1 MSDAQ
6 KEILRMLSDHI
17 ITVDQAERL
26 LKALDEAETRKEES
40 KSRERS
46 GHGIGFPDIGA
57 VFESIGE
64 TLSEIGPMV
73 KNTMEDVLTG
83 LLGDDLVE
91 FDEEELTDVEPVSG
105 QYTLTTG
112 TQMIIMNTWKT
123 GHAKGNLVIQGV
135 PGDACRIDCDN
146 AKQIRVRQ
154 DAVHF
159 VIQWAGGPLKIEVP
173 AVVSSLKVRSTGSN
187 IYLKQPT
194 CPLNVKTL
202 GGDLELL
209 DVPKD
214 FKAKTMGGNI
224 ALHLSPTWHGTG
236 RANTA
241 GGNIFLAIPEKIDLT
256 VNSSTIGG
264 AIQIDEHFGRP
275 ESKQTFP
282 GKNTINVQIGE
293 HASESV
299 VALKAMGGNI
309 ELKKIYDEK

>member
-1 MSDAQ
+1 MSDAH

-26 LKALDEAETRKEES
+26 LKALNEAETRKEES
-40 KSRERS
+40 KSRERA
-46 GHGIGFPDIGA
+46 GHGISFPDIGA
-57 VFESIGE
+57 MFESIGE

-73 KNTMEDVLTG
+73 KNTMEDMLTG

-105 QYTLTTG
+105 QYTLAPG

-123 GHAKGNLVIQGV
+123 GHAKGDLVIQGV
-135 PGDACRIDCDN
+135 PGDSCRINYDN

-159 VIQWAGGPLKIEVP
+159 VIQWAGGPLKIEAP
-173 AVVSSLKVRSTGSN
+173 ATVSSLKVRSTGGN
-187 IYLKQPT
+187 IHLKQPA

-209 DVPKD
+209 DISKD

-224 ALHLSPTWHGTG
+224 SLHLSQTWRGSG

-241 GGNIFLAIPEKIDLT
+241 GGNIFLAIPENVNVA

-264 AIQIDEHFGRP
+264 AIHVDEQFGHP

-282 GKNTINVQIGE
+282 GKNMVNVQIGE
-293 HASESV
+293 QASESV

-309 ELKKIYDEK
+309 ELKKIHDEK